1 MALDLKIVQQ
11 SKKIKIDPA
20 RLKKKQESINP
31 WDRPVFLKKTTLE
44 KQPRN
49 KQSKTVIKRIKKREL
64 KGDQTGI
71 KAGSNW
77 DQKLGSKRDQ
87 TGIKLGSKRDQN
99 KGTGKET
106 GITTGITTGIK
117 EGSNWDQRGIKL
129 GSKVRYCKLSGYQ
142 RKVMDVL
149 FSESFKTGERFSP
162 PLTIEFISF
171 ESKIPSKEALKVAI
185 KRLLKKDFLIR
196 HDFKNGRGGW
206 TRYEIPEKVYNEI
219 RQTET
224 GIKVG
229 SNWDQTGV
237 TTGIKVGSQLGSNLS
252 SSSSDLN
259 TTTTSRCVKTDK
271 NGYLDAV
278 KIPEEIKKI
287 GFRKTQVEQ
296 ISKVGKLSVKEL
308 ETSLEHFSFDLVE
321 GHIRAKTNPL
331 NMLMGI
337 LRHGVYT
344 SSEYLKEEE
353 TALENELRGLRERK
367 KRRDDL
373 LKEKQEL
380 LFEEWL
386 EPKSKDEI
394 VAIVPTPMNSNEF
407 YMQGIHKELLFNHF
421 VENEMELFK
430 GFQQ

>member
-1 MALDLKIVQQ
+1 MRPLRKTQGKEVLNPFSNVKNELSEKNDKNHKIKNNALSHEIKTTTKVEQKCNKSRTKSRTKVEQKYNKSRTKVEQEIQGLGRNCNKSRTKVEQKVEQKIEKNQQFSSLVGHQKKITKIMFLEAYKNGSLNTPPMSIDSMHQQ
-11 SKKIKIDPA
+11 SKIGKTS
-20 RLKKKQESINP
+20 LKRTIQE
-31 WDRPVFLKKTTLE
+31 LE
-44 KQPRN
+44 K
-49 KQSKTVIKRIKKREL
+49 
-64 KGDQTGI
+64 
-71 KAGSNW
+71 
-77 DQKLGSKRDQ
+77 
-87 TGIKLGSKRDQN
+87 
-99 KGTGKET
+99 KEILT
-106 GITTGITTGIK
+106 
-117 EGSNWDQRGIKL
+117 R
-129 GSKVRYCKLSGYQ
+129 LS
-142 RKVMDVL
+142 
-149 FSESFKTGERFSP
+149 
-162 PLTIEFISF
+162 
-171 ESKIPSKEALKVAI
+171 
-185 KRLLKKDFLIR
+185 
-196 HDFKNGRGGW
+196 FKNGRGGW
-206 TRYEIPEKVYNEI
+206 SRYQVSDKIYTQIIQLETATKVE
-219 RQTET
+219 Q
-224 GIKVG
+224 KVEQIG
-229 SNWDQTGV
+229 PP
-237 TTGIKVGSQLGSNLS
+237 S
-252 SSSSDLN
+252 SSSYLN
-259 TTTTSRCVKTDK
+259 ITTTSVNKTDK

-287 GFRKTQVEQ
+287 GFRETQVEQ
-296 ISKVGKLSVKEL
+296 ISKIGKLSVEEL
-308 ETSLEHFSFDLVE
+308 ETSLEHFSFDLGE

>member
-1 MALDLKIVQQ
+1 MALDLRIVQQ

-20 RLKKKQESINP
+20 RLKKKQEAINP

-49 KQSKTVIKRIKKREL
+49 KQSKTVIKRIKKRES

-71 KAGSNW
+71 KVGSNW
-77 DQKLGSKRDQ
+77 DQ
-87 TGIKLGSKRDQN
+87 KLGSKRDQN

-106 GITTGITTGIK
+106 GIKVGSNWDQNKGTGKETGITTRITTGIK
-117 EGSNWDQRGIKL
+117 EGSNWNQSRIKV

-171 ESKIPSKEALKVAI
+171 ESKIPSKEAIKVAI

-229 SNWDQTGV
+229 SNWDQSGIITGIKV
-237 TTGIKVGSQLGSNLS
+237 YLQGITTGIK
-252 SSSSDLN
+252 
-259 TTTTSRCVKTDK
+259 
-271 NGYLDAV
+271 
-278 KIPEEIKKI
+278 
-287 GFRKTQVEQ
+287 
-296 ISKVGKLSVKEL
+296 
-308 ETSLEHFSFDLVE
+308 SL
-321 GHIRAKTNPL
+321 
-331 NMLMGI
+331 
-337 LRHGVYT
+337 
-344 SSEYLKEEE
+344 
-353 TALENELRGLRERK
+353 
-367 KRRDDL
+367 
-373 LKEKQEL
+373 
-380 LFEEWL
+380 
-386 EPKSKDEI
+386 
-394 VAIVPTPMNSNEF
+394 
-407 YMQGIHKELLFNHF
+407 
-421 VENEMELFK
+421 
-430 GFQQ
+430 

>member
-1 MALDLKIVQQ
+1 MRQARRQSRVEEVPVSIS
-11 SKKIKIDPA
+11 SKKST
-20 RLKKKQESINP
+20 KK
-31 WDRPVFLKKTTLE
+31 RPF
-44 KQPRN
+44 
-49 KQSKTVIKRIKKREL
+49 KTVINNKKRTIKKERKKLNLSQTRVKPKSNISQKPKSNISQTQVKHKSNISHSRKNKNKPKSQPKSRL
-64 KGDQTGI
+64 KSNLSQTQV
-71 KAGSNW
+71 KPESNLSYSSIVGC
-77 DQKLGSKRDQ
+77 QKDIIDIIFFEACAIGQ
-87 TGIKLGSKRDQN
+87 TI
-99 KGTGKET
+99 
-106 GITTGITTGIK
+106 
-117 EGSNWDQRGIKL
+117 
-129 GSKVRYCKLSGYQ
+129 
-142 RKVMDVL
+142 
-149 FSESFKTGERFSP
+149 SP
-162 PLTIEFISF
+162 PLTIQYIE
-171 ESKIPSKEALKVAI
+171 KVSGVRDITIRKAI
-185 KRLLKKDFLIR
+185 QRLENKGHLERTKYKA
-196 HDFKNGRGGW
+196 GRGGW
-206 TRYEIPEKVYNEI
+206 SQYKISEKSYAQMIQIQTKVKHKSNISQIQVKHKSQPES
-219 RQTET
+219 TC
-224 GIKVG
+224 
-229 SNWDQTGV
+229 
-237 TTGIKVGSQLGSNLS
+237 S

-259 TTTTSRCVKTDK
+259 ITTTTTTTNENQTDK

-287 GFRKTQVEQ
+287 GFRETQVEQ
-296 ISKVGKLSVKEL
+296 ISKIGKLSVEEL
-308 ETSLEHFSFDLVE
+308 ETSLEHFSFDLGE

>member
-49 KQSKTVIKRIKKREL
+49 KQSKTVIKRIKKRES

-87 TGIKLGSKRDQN
+87 TGIKLGS
-99 KGTGKET
+99 
-106 GITTGITTGIK
+106 
-117 EGSNWDQRGIKL
+117 
-129 GSKVRYCKLSGYQ
+129 
-142 RKVMDVL
+142 
-149 FSESFKTGERFSP
+149 
-162 PLTIEFISF
+162 
-171 ESKIPSKEALKVAI
+171 
-185 KRLLKKDFLIR
+185 
-196 HDFKNGRGGW
+196 
-206 TRYEIPEKVYNEI
+206 
-219 RQTET
+219 
-224 GIKVG
+224 
-229 SNWDQTGV
+229 
-237 TTGIKVGSQLGSNLS
+237 NLS
-252 SSSSDLN
+252 SSSSNLN
-259 TTTTSRCVKTDK
+259 TTTTSVNKTDK

-287 GFRKTQVEQ
+287 GFRETQVEQ
-296 ISKVGKLSVKEL
+296 ISKIGKLSVEEL
-308 ETSLEHFSFDLVE
+308 ETSLEHFSFDLGE